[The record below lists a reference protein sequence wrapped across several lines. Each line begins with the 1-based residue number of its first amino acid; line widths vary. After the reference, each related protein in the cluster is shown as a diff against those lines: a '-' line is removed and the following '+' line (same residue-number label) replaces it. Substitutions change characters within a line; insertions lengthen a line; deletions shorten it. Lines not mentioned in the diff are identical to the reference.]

1 VFIFKT
7 KNHVLGYMMER
18 DFFVWL
24 FEDLFFD
31 RIRTGQTPFDVTFSA
46 QEQVAYLPNRSFKW
60 CTEINHDITECEL
73 YYVRAILE
81 TPLFQDTAKEYLA
94 FWNYTCQVGMKDT
107 MGLRCYIKIIK
118 GDAVTDSPQLLQPQ
132 PQ

>member
-1 VFIFKT
+1 
-7 KNHVLGYMMER
+7 MER

-31 RIRTGQTPFDVTFSA
+31 RIRTGQRAFEVTFSA

-60 CTEINHDITECEL
+60 CTEINNDITEFKL
-73 YYVRAILE
+73 YYVRTILE
-81 TPLFQDTAKEYLA
+81 TSLFQDTAKEYLG

-107 MGLRCYIKIIK
+107 MGLRCYIKIINQ
-118 GDAVTDSPQLLQPQ
+118 ANSSQLLQPQ